1 MERKC
6 STIVKYEG
14 TTNLTLQ
21 QKIDG
26 QLADSDTLTTKSE
39 NYCCYMM
46 KILTSVFVFLWHD
59 RRMNPWPWPSA
70 LQQTRFKCQIQFY
83 NTVTQDR
90 LCLKSILGQWQ
101 TIPLQFHLSTW
112 EVSCS
117 VDVKSKPGTCLST
130 LCKPTVMQEVIMA
143 QTFPIFNHVLANMLM
158 NLYAPSLKTKIFIQS
173 CMF

>member
-1 MERKC
+1 
-6 STIVKYEG
+6 
-14 TTNLTLQ
+14 
-21 QKIDG
+21 
-26 QLADSDTLTTKSE
+26 
-39 NYCCYMM
+39 MM

-130 LCKPTVMQEVIMA
+130 LCKPTVMQLTMCSLTCWWTCMLHLLK
-143 QTFPIFNHVLANMLM
+143 QKYLFNHACFRQNFPEL
-158 NLYAPSLKTKIFIQS
+158 I
-173 CMF
+173 